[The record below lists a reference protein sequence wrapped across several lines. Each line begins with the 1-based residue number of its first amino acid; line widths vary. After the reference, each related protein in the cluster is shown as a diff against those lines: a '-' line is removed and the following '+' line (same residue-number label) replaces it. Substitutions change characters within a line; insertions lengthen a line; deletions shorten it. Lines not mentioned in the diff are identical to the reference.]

1 LNGASTDFFGSKS
14 VFWRMGYV
22 VMALCFRMYHIE
34 QVELPE
40 CIRSFA
46 RTYSASP
53 IYHDMAAEAM
63 SLVHPLTL
71 LSVYEAEIHCF

>member
-1 LNGASTDFFGSKS
+1 
-14 VFWRMGYV
+14 MGYV

-40 CIRSFA
+40 CIRSFV
-46 RTYSASP
+46 RTYSASL
-53 IYHDMAAEAM
+53 IYHDMAVEAM

-71 LSVYEAEIHCF
+71 FSVCEAEIHCF

>member
-1 LNGASTDFFGSKS
+1 MEPALISLDRNRCFGAWVTWLWLCVFGCTILSRPS
-14 VFWRMGYV
+14 
-22 VMALCFRMYHIE
+22 
-34 QVELPE
+34 LPE